1 MQTKQGRMEMA
12 LPPVA
17 SLRVAEEGVRAVD
30 AAALRAGALAQVLL
44 EAALAFAARL
54 GERRCEQLQR
64 LLAVVFAVRRRQ
76 CQRRLRSLIA

>member
-1 MQTKQGRMEMA
+1 MEMT
-12 LPPVA
+12 LPPVTN
-17 SLRVAEEGVRAVD
+17 LRVAEEGVRAVD
-30 AAALRAGALAQVLL
+30 AAALRAVALAQVLL

-76 CQRRLRSLIA
+76 CQRRLCSLIA